1 MADEK
6 REREEEKGLIS
17 TTQMGYD
24 AFSPPKERER
34 TLMRA
39 ARNYGKNSVLKML
52 AKKIKLT
59 KREKTRKILA
69 ADYELVKNKMV

>member
-1 MADEK
+1 MTGEK
-6 REREEEKGLIS
+6 SERAEEKALIS

-39 ARNYGKNSVLKML
+39 AKNYGKNSVLKML
-52 AKKIKLT
+52 AKKLKTT

-69 ADYELVKNKMV
+69 ADYELVKNRMS